1 VAELSGFEVLA
12 LLKEI
17 GSTLRGTYVNNI
29 FSIGTS
35 QLLRLRKSEAPDV
48 WLVISPKKGVWV
60 SENVEQRGET
70 TAFTTKLRAELERA
84 KFAGATQIGLD
95 RVFELRFELDEGRK
109 LLVELMPPG
118 NIIVTD
124 SDGRIILSQEEVRSK
139 ARRIVKGERY
149 QPPRQTRL
157 SPLDIKAED
166 VKAMLGVETTAGKAI
181 GKHIALP
188 RKYVSVSLARLGMA
202 DDSPSAEL
210 AGREEEVAKVIS
222 GMVAEARDNPRP
234 CLCKTETGDDIYVIP
249 PTGVDV
255 IEVAK
260 SVSELCDRVFLREAE
275 GAAPPS
281 QGEGKRRELEITIS
295 KLRAES
301 EALLAAASKARDAAP
316 AASTRSVG
324 DALGL
329 FKESGAPSAKEL
341 TSSAAVASAL
351 FDYAKRLE
359 QKSSENLEAARRLE
373 KRLARVEPGKT
384 PQSKPLPKRRQEWFE
399 KFRWFVTS
407 GGRLAL
413 GGRDAQTN
421 TILVKRHLEDGD
433 VVYHADLFGSP
444 FFILK
449 DGRQQSE
456 LEILELSQ
464 ATVSFS
470 SGWKTGLGAA
480 DAFWVFKDQVSTAAE
495 TGEYLAK
502 GSFVIRGKKNFT
514 RHAMLQVAVGLDEG
528 GRVMAGPESAIAK
541 ACPRYV
547 VLVPHREKSSDTAK
561 KVLKE
566 LALPNDAAKAP
577 RLDDVLRALPSG
589 GGKIVRRKSQGDVR
603 DKP

>member
-1 VAELSGFEVLA
+1 M
-12 LLKEI
+12 
-17 GSTLRGTYVNNI
+17 
-29 FSIGTS
+29 
-35 QLLRLRKSEAPDV
+35 RLRKSEAPDV
-48 WLVISPKKGVWV
+48 WLIISPKKGVWV

-84 KFAGATQIGLD
+84 KFDGATQVDLD
-95 RVFELRFELDEGRK
+95 RVFELRFDLDEGRK

-124 SDGRIILSQEEVRSK
+124 SDGRVILSQEEVRSK

-157 SPLDIKAED
+157 SPLDIRVDD
-166 VKAMLGVETTAGKAI
+166 VKAMLSAEKTAGKAI
-181 GKHIALP
+181 GKHVALP
-188 RKYVSVSLARLGMA
+188 RKYVSVSLARLGMT

-210 AGREEEVAKVIS
+210 SGREEEVAKVIR
-222 GMVAEARDNPRP
+222 GMVDEARDNARP
-234 CLCKTETGDDIYVIP
+234 CLCRTETGDEIFVIP
-249 PTGVDV
+249 PKGVDV

-275 GAAPPS
+275 EPAPSS

-295 KLRAES
+295 KLRSES
-301 EALLAAASKARDAAP
+301 EALLAQATKARGAAT
-316 AASTRSVG
+316 AAGSGSVG
-324 DALGL
+324 DALGIL
-329 FKESGAPSAKEL
+329 KESGVPSAREP

-351 FDYAKRLE
+351 FDYAKKLE
-359 QKSSENLEAARRLE
+359 QKSSENLDAAQRLE
-373 KRLARVEPGKT
+373 KKLAKVEPGKAA
-384 PQSKPLPKRRQEWFE
+384 QSKLLPKKRQEWFE

-456 LEILELSQ
+456 LEVLELSQ

-480 DAFWVFKDQVSTAAE
+480 DAYWVNKDQVSAAAE
-495 TGEYLAK
+495 SGEYLAK

-514 RHAMLQVAVGLDEG
+514 RHAMLQVAVGLDESN
-528 GRVMAGPESAIAK
+528 RVMAGPESAIAK
-541 ACPRYV
+541 ACSKYV

-566 LALPNDAAKAP
+566 LAPLNDSAAAP

-589 GGKIVRRKSQGDVR
+589 GGKIVRRKSQGDVQ